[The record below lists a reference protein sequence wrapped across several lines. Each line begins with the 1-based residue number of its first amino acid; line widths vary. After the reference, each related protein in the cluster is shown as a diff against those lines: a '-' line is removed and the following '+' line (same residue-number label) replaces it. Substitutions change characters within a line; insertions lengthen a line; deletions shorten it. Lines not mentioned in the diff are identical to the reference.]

1 MIQITKLYST
11 DIKFSKPIPTA
22 IFFILLF
29 HSILLVIVSPFAI
42 VIQFFIIDL
51 NITSICVL
59 LFFIPILTLY
69 LLLIYGMV
77 VSWFPDN
84 VEIYDDRVVV
94 IKPGS
99 WIPFRKRKFELPFK
113 TIIRAVKYEYSFAF
127 YREKDFIVAN
137 FRKFDKEVK
146 DKIKDIATIILRKQ
160 IKVVTSEEN
169 KRILNQQNS

>member
-1 MIQITKLYST
+1 
-11 DIKFSKPIPTA
+11 
-22 IFFILLF
+22 
-29 HSILLVIVSPFAI
+29 
-42 VIQFFIIDL
+42 
-51 NITSICVL
+51 VL
-59 LFFIPILTLY
+59 LFVIPILTLC
-69 LLLIYGMV
+69 LLLIYRKV

-113 TIIRAVKYEYSFAF
+113 TIIRAGKYEYSFAF
-127 YREKDFIVAN
+127 YRDEDFIVSN

-146 DKIKDIATIILRKQ
+146 DKIKDVEMIVLRKR